1 MPIDS
6 HRLDVHL
13 SLIKHQRELVDVVR
27 LAGRIGTRMIW
38 QGVTNSLCI
47 VTLSRPRTLARSRHA
62 IWRLPS
68 TSTCALPQPRS
79 FL

>member
-27 LAGRIGTRMIW
+27 LAGRIGSQNDLAGRDD
-38 QGVTNSLCI
+38 SLCI